1 MGFADDF
8 IDVIA
13 IDALKRANLESDPRG
28 LNVRQNQ
35 WTQAL
40 GTGMGLNC
48 YAACVEQD
56 CQGRHNDHL
65 NSGGSVTELS
75 VTDRCRDGTVMM
87 AVIEQHGTSTLL
99 PLVKFAHFR
108 KVNNSERAHDGAS
121 LPKALG
127 APCECP
133 LLGIKWDS

>member
-40 GTGMGLNC
+40 GAGMGLNC
-48 YAACVEQD
+48 CAAWVEQD
-56 CQGRHNDHL
+56 C
-65 NSGGSVTELS
+65 
-75 VTDRCRDGTVMM
+75 
-87 AVIEQHGTSTLL
+87 
-99 PLVKFAHFR
+99 
-108 KVNNSERAHDGAS
+108 
-121 LPKALG
+121 
-127 APCECP
+127 
-133 LLGIKWDS
+133 